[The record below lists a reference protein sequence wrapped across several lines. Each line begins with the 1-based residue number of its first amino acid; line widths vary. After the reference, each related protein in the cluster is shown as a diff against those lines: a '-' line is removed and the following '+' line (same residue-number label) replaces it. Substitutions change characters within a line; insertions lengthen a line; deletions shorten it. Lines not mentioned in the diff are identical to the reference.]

1 MARDGSDVVKIA
13 SEISPG
19 NLYGTIIGAHL
30 FRRASAM
37 PIVAERTV
45 RGEPMYA
52 LFWTVAMI
60 AGVLLTLGTAVHRI
74 GALFF

>member
-1 MARDGSDVVKIA
+1 
-13 SEISPG
+13 
-19 NLYGTIIGAHL
+19 
-30 FRRASAM
+30 
-37 PIVAERTV
+37 
-45 RGEPMYA
+45 MYA